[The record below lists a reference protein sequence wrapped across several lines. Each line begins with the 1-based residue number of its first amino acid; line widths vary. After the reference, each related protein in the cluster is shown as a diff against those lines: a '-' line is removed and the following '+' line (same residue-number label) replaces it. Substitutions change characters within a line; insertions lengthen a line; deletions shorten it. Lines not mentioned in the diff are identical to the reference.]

1 MASNPYPILLER
13 ILFGDYLPGVALVE
27 QEIAAELGISRT
39 PVREALLRL
48 RLEGLVRIIPRGGFF
63 VVEVT
68 VQKIREITE
77 VRLVLEETLARL
89 AAARRDELLLTQFRG
104 WLEGLEPIWDQ
115 LTPREWMQKD
125 NDFHQFMDRAAGN
138 GTLSNQ
144 IAILRRQAVLFW
156 GQAIEGR
163 SSLGSVLEDFKRAL
177 MALEKR
183 DPELCVKALRLHVLD
198 HIERIQSFM
207 NPDSALKSAARSLY
221 KTGATQ

>member
-1 MASNPYPILLER
+1 MALNPYPILLER
-13 ILFGDYLPGVALVE
+13 ILLGDYLPGVSLVE

-48 RLEGLVRIIPRGGFF
+48 KLEGLVRVIPRGGFF

-89 AAARRDELLLTQFRG
+89 ATSRRDELLLTQFRN
-104 WLEGLEPIWDQ
+104 WVDELEPIWHQ

-138 GTLSNQ
+138 GTLSSQ
-144 IAILRRQAVLFW
+144 IGLLRRQAVLFW

-163 SSLGSVLEDFKRAL
+163 SSLGSILEDFKGAL
-177 MALEKR
+177 AALEKR
-183 DPELCVKALRLHVLD
+183 DTELCVNALRLHVLN

-207 NPDSALKSAARSLY
+207 NPDSALKPTVILS
-221 KTGATQ
+221 